1 MRAKGSKVGRTWSY
15 SENVLNLRRISFL
28 CLYINLITPC
38 QILIF
43 FANLGISIQYWANY
57 IAEKHVRAKVG
68 ERSAKYHVLK
78 FLHDLEKKMVH
89 SILQAS
95 KINK

>member
-1 MRAKGSKVGRTWSY
+1 M
-15 SENVLNLRRISFL
+15 IFL
-28 CLYINLITPC
+28 
-38 QILIF
+38 QIW
-43 FANLGISIQYWANY
+43 GYQYY
-57 IAEKHVRAKVG
+57 IAEKHLRAKVG